1 MADELSKLASP
12 SWRGI
17 PFPLS
22 SLEVEFEQE
31 HARHAWAYRDG
42 CHLEATGRNPFVFH
56 LSIPFF
62 NGVQAA
68 PIEAWRG
75 QVLYPDL
82 YRQFLAAC
90 TDRTTGDLVHPALGT
105 IKCKLKSYRESYE
118 PAPRD
123 GARITAMLH
132 ETVDGDE
139 LNETISNLSAL
150 ATAQQSADRLDTLL
164 ASTPQPMPELAND
177 TSSFTDMMN
186 GYTSGANGLGR
197 VQSKVANLTLAL
209 GRINSVSLWQLALT
223 NSDMQSAILNL
234 QAQPAPS
241 SRSTRTFIVTRD
253 MPLFTIAITLGVK
266 APDLVTMNPR
276 LARSPLVIAG
286 TSVQYRVA
294 V

>member
-17 PFPLS
+17 PFPLA
-22 SLEVEFEQE
+22 SLEAEFDQE

-56 LSIPFF
+56 LSIPFC

-68 PIEAWRG
+68 PIEQWRG

-82 YRQFLAAC
+82 FRQFRAAC
-90 TDRTTGDLVHPALGT
+90 TDRTTGDLVHPELGT
-105 IKCKLKSYRESYE
+105 IKCKLKSYREAYE

-164 ASTPQPMPELAND
+164 AAMPPMPELVND
-177 TSSFTDMMN
+177 TDSFTSMM
-186 GYTSGANGLGR
+186 GGFTSGASGLGR
-197 VQSKVANLTLAL
+197 VQSKVANITLAL
-209 GRINSVSLWQLALT
+209 GRANSVSLWEFALA

-234 QAQPAPS
+234 LAQPAPS
-241 SRSTRTFIVTRD
+241 SRPTRTFLVTRD

-286 TSVQYRVA
+286 TRVQYRVA
-294 V
+294 A